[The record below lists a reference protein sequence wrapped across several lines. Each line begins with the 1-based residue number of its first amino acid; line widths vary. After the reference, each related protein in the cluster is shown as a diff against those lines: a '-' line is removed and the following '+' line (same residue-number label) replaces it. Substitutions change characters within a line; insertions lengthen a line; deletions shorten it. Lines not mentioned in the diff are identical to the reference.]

1 MNSSDITN
9 RLAEV
14 GFEQAYE
21 SEFSIAHVLSSEQGP
36 FVAHLLQDIV
46 VKSKPLGLDFY
57 KAASCQQRHHGFFPV
72 RQGIVLSYC
81 MGNLMFFEAST
92 GDASNYSNSEGS
104 RRRER
109 FESSFISKTLLAT
122 LTQ

>member
-21 SEFSIAHVLSSEQGP
+21 SEKTQLLMFLSEQGP
-36 FVAHLLQDIV
+36 FVSHMLQDIV

-57 KAASCQQRHHGFFPV
+57 KAASCQQRHHGFFP
-72 RQGIVLSYC
+72 S
-81 MGNLMFFEAST
+81 
-92 GDASNYSNSEGS
+92 S
-104 RRRER
+104 RGVCSQLLHG
-109 FESSFISKTLLAT
+109 ESDVF
-122 LTQ
+122 